1 VDFNRKETLYRKLG
15 AAVLV
20 IVLTLA
26 LLTGCGKSTP
36 AVSDDTNIGIWK
48 ATKVEM
54 FGDESDANEV
64 FAGGFE
70 LELMAGGK
78 CEFRADGKKNTYKWM
93 VQGNTLTVS
102 AGGTHFISAAIE
114 DGVMVIGDFMETGM
128 KITLEKEGA
137 AASNPASSDMPAGE
151 VGYYVIDSMTIDG
164 EHYEAESVK
173 DMGISYYIRLNAD
186 NTAEISTDALITGT
200 WKDGKI
206 RYQQDGEG
214 VVNEYVLTGDTLT
227 IEIIDGDSPATLV
240 FRRSSEFE
248 SESTAQAKWN
258 GDWYG
263 YIWVTDGF
271 GSFENDEE
279 FLNDAYLTI
288 EIDETGAGTLEI
300 ILDGD
305 DENMVEATIKADEDH
320 FEVTEGFFWDMQ
332 LDPSEWWIAL
342 SPGSEGKMFVIS
354 DTYTDPEG
362 GGKNGFEYMFCFR
375 PYGELWE
382 HEEREGDR
390 VPPGYGMYK
399 DEQSL
404 GGDTA
409 DPDTGGGDATGE
421 AEDSAPHFTYAELK
435 GIYTKLKQ
443 DYDDRTLSGQS
454 YQEVCNQYFDG
465 IAGTLDLEGNTLTIY
480 KWFAI
485 DQEESYVQV
494 SFQDYSG
501 DGNRTA
507 GGIGSYFP

>member
-1 VDFNRKETLYRKLG
+1 MDFNRKETLYRKLG

-20 IVLTLA
+20 IVLTVA
-26 LLTGCGKSTP
+26 LLTGCGKSAP
-36 AVSDDTNIGIWK
+36 AVSDDPNIGLWK

-54 FGDESDANEV
+54 FGEESDADEV
-64 FAGGFE
+64 FDGDFE

-78 CEFRADGKKNTYKWM
+78 CELRGDDGKDTYTWA
-93 VQGNTLTVS
+93 VHGNTLTIS
-102 AGGTHFISAAIE
+102 ANGTDFISATIKG
-114 DGVMVIGDFMETGM
+114 GVMVIGDFMETGM

-137 AASNPASSDMPAGE
+137 AANNPVSSDMPADE

-164 EHYEAESVK
+164 EHYDAESVK
-173 DMGISYYIRLNAD
+173 DMGISYYIRLNED
-186 NTAEISTDALITGT
+186 NTAQISTDALIKGT

-214 VVNEYVLTGDTLT
+214 VVNEYVLEGDALT
-227 IEIIDGDSPATLV
+227 IEISDGDSQATLV
-240 FRRSSEFE
+240 FKRSSE
-248 SESTAQAKWN
+248 SGAQAMW
-258 GDWYG
+258 DAAWYG

-279 FLNDAYLTI
+279 FFNDAYLTI

-421 AEDSAPHFTYAELK
+421 AEDAAPHFTYAELK
-435 GIYTKLKQ
+435 GIYNKLSQ
-443 DYDDRTLSGQS
+443 AYDDFSLKDLK
-454 YQEVCNQYFDG
+454 YDEVCDKYFDG
-465 IAGTLDLEGNTLTIY
+465 IAGILDLEGNTLTIY
-480 KWFAI
+480 KWFAV